1 MGILRNYFG
10 HIFQFNEDKDAISMA
25 TDIATIAAILSE
37 ADQRDDKRDIS
48 ITANSSADSDSLFT
62 PYLVKLRN
70 HATERAT
77 EIGLDQLGIYALRN
91 DTLRLI
97 SRIDNAISSANL
109 DLYSDNAGL
118 SAMASICIHDAHEDV
133 KAFIATLADAPQT
146 ALTMAPALAAL
157 RNTNSDDAI
166 QTDRIW
172 DMVDFLNHFS
182 RAQIRD
188 NFAALRSDLAGI
200 VSTFDSA
207 ARDHLRAQDSASMAV
222 ITGAVVKSADT
233 TPKPPKP

>member
-25 TDIATIAAILSE
+25 TDVAAIAAILTA
-37 ADQRDDKRDIS
+37 ADDRDDKRDIS
-48 ITANSSADSDSLFT
+48 VTANSSNDSDSLFT

-77 EIGLDQLGIYALRN
+77 EIGLDALGVYALRN

-118 SAMASICIHDAHEDV
+118 SAMASICIHDAHADI
-133 KAFIATLADAPQT
+133 KTFIAGLANAPQA
-146 ALTMAPALAAL
+146 ALEIAPALASL
-157 RNTNSDDAI
+157 RNTNTDAQV
-166 QTDRIW
+166 QTDRMW

-188 NFAALRSDLAGI
+188 NFATLRADLAGI
-200 VSTFDSA
+200 VTGLDA
-207 ARDHLRAQDSASMAV
+207 AALAHLRAQDSASMAV
-222 ITGAVVKSADT
+222 ITGAVVKTDT

>member
-25 TDIATIAAILSE
+25 TDVAAIAAILTA
-37 ADQRDDKRDIS
+37 ADDRDDKRDIS
-48 ITANSSADSDSLFT
+48 VTANSSNDSDSLFT

-77 EIGLDQLGIYALRN
+77 EIGLDALSVYALRN

-118 SAMASICIHDAHEDV
+118 SAMASICIHDAHADI
-133 KAFIATLADAPQT
+133 KTFIAGLTNAPQA
-146 ALTMAPALAAL
+146 ALEIAPALASL
-157 RNTNSDDAI
+157 RNTNTDAQV
-166 QTDRIW
+166 QTDRMW

-188 NFAALRSDLAGI
+188 NFATLRADLAGI
-200 VSTFDSA
+200 VTALDA
-207 ARDHLRAQDSASMAV
+207 AALAHLRAQDSVSMAV
-222 ITGAVVKSADT
+222 ITGAVIKADT

>member
-25 TDIATIAAILSE
+25 TDVAAIATILTAA
-37 ADQRDDKRDIS
+37 DDRDDKRDIS
-48 ITANSSADSDSLFT
+48 VTANSSNDSDSLFT

-77 EIGLDQLGIYALRN
+77 EIGLDALGVYALRN

-118 SAMASICIHDAHEDV
+118 SAMASICIHDAHADI
-133 KAFIATLADAPQT
+133 KTFIAGLANAPQA
-146 ALTMAPALAAL
+146 ALEIAPALASL
-157 RNTNSDDAI
+157 RNTNSDAQV
-166 QTDRIW
+166 QTDRMW

-188 NFAALRSDLAGI
+188 NFATLRADLDSIVTALDAAALA
-200 VSTFDSA
+200 
-207 ARDHLRAQDSASMAV
+207 HLRAQDSASMAV
-222 ITGAVVKSADT
+222 ITCAVVKTDT
-233 TPKPPKP
+233 TPKSPKP